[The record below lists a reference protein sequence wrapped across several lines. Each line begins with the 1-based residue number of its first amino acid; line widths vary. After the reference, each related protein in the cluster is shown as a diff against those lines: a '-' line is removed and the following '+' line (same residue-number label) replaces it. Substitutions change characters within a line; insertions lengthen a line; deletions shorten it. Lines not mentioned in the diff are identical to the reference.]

1 MIRFSHHRFR
11 ATLSRAA
18 AERQVCPPVSSPIAK
33 APWPIARSAQA
44 AVAAA
49 AVAEVFRAVTVRAHR
64 LHPQD
69 TSLSASGRTSMVSAY
84 VMTVAAVLFLVWF
97 TRCRRNAQL
106 LSPEPLPG
114 SAPWAVFSWL
124 VPVVNLWV
132 PRGLVLDVH
141 RASGSGTAE
150 GRDGVLVNVWW
161 AAWVGR
167 AVVVTLGTQPGQ
179 GTSLVLLLVAE
190 GLNLAA
196 GALAI
201 AVVQRVTAR
210 QATALSRALSTPDA
224 VSLPRPS

>member
-1 MIRFSHHRFR
+1 MS
-11 ATLSRAA
+11 T
-18 AERQVCPPVSSPIAK
+18 PIAK

-44 AVAAA
+44 TVAAA
-49 AVAEVFRAVTVRAHR
+49 ALAEVCRAVTVRAHR

-69 TSLSASGRTSMVSAY
+69 TSLSASGRASMVSTY

-97 TRCRRNAQL
+97 SRCRRNAQL

-114 SAPWAVFSWL
+114 SAPWAVASWL

-132 PRGLVLDVH
+132 PRGLVLDLH
-141 RASGSGTAE
+141 RASGPGAAE

-167 AVVVTLGTQPGQ
+167 AVLVTAGTQLGQ

-190 GLNLAA
+190 ALNLAA

-201 AVVQRVTAR
+201 AVIQRVTAQ
-210 QATALSRALSTPDA
+210 QAAALTTK
-224 VSLPRPS
+224 LPLPGAADLPHLA